1 MNCKLRIEE
10 ALQALRTKPLKSTT
24 FERVQILHSL
34 QHKYDGLPH
43 PLRFGNVL
51 YDFFDQV
58 STPVEPHDI
67 IVGRHLDKP
76 LNAEEEAF
84 FQAFLHDPKNLY
96 RTTLY
101 ETGHCTLDWQWLI
114 QYGLSGLKERA
125 MAGIPNAKDDEH
137 AVFLK
142 GAVRVYDAFINFARR
157 YAEAAK
163 NAGLAEAA
171 DALFS
176 LTQGAPQTFH
186 EALQLIWLVNL
197 ADDSYLTLNPT
208 LTQGRLDII
217 LLPLYEADLKAG
229 RLTEDGALEIITD
242 FYCKHNLIMGRGE
255 HQMGDH
261 TNTTCFERILNFD
274 APQYLPLAGTDKDGR
289 PVVNA
294 LTLLFSRAIT
304 PGFKNPIPVI
314 RYFKGMDTACP
325 ELWNI
330 LMEKSLQSCSM
341 MIYNDADIKS
351 GLIRAGVE
359 PEDAND
365 YEHFACNWCSPGPN
379 SQWMSSAPRA
389 VHFVPDMPEDIRKK
403 LQVPYVRTRC
413 PNGWP
418 AEFVNAMHELND
430 RPDPPTSIDDFY
442 DLFFQYFRDFIKMK
456 IDNLV
461 LELELRQRHPSK
473 LLTLGDCIN
482 RWSIERAECKN
493 ATAKYHFQIQT
504 FCGIAT
510 LVDCFSAVDQLL
522 FIDHSTT
529 LSELVA
535 AVDANYKGYETLL
548 ALCRK
553 AEKFGSDGALTNRH
567 AERIAKMSLEI
578 CYELGAEAVKKY
590 KLFLMPSLQGDTW
603 HLKMGAICG
612 ATPNG
617 RLAGEPFTQ
626 SSRPANGSCKKGLTA
641 MFSSLLHLPF
651 DQYTSGSLNLDVQ
664 PENFAG
670 EEGRILF
677 GKLLGN
683 YFNRGG
689 LHAQVSCVSVDDLKD
704 AQIHPENHRDLLVRI
719 TGYSGVF
726 VDMCETIQND
736 VIARMNP

>member
-1 MNCKLRIEE
+1 MLNRIEE

-24 FERVQILHSL
+24 FERVRILRDL

-43 PLRFGNVL
+43 PLRFGNVI

-76 LNAEEEAF
+76 LDAEEEAF
-84 FQAFLHDPKNLY
+84 FQAFLKDPKNLY

-114 QYGLSGLKERA
+114 QDGLPGLKERA
-125 MAGIPNAKDDEH
+125 LAGIPNAKDDEH

-142 GAVRVYDAFINFARR
+142 GAVRVYDALIHFTER
-157 YAEAAK
+157 YAEAARK
-163 NAGLAEAA
+163 AGLAEAA

-176 LTQGAPQTFH
+176 LTQGAPRTFR
-186 EALQLIWLVNL
+186 EALQLVWIIDL
-197 ADDSYLTLNPT
+197 ADCSYLTLNPT
-208 LTQGRLDII
+208 LTQGRLDLL

-255 HQMGDH
+255 HQMGDAR
-261 TNTTCFERILNFD
+261 NTTSFERILNFD
-274 APQYLPLAGTDKDGR
+274 APQYLPLAGTDKEGR

-314 RYFKGMDTACP
+314 RYFKGMDTAFP

-341 MIYNDADIKS
+341 MFYNDGDVKS
-351 GLIRAGVE
+351 ALIRAGVE
-359 PEDAND
+359 PEDANN
-365 YEHFACNWCSPGPN
+365 YEHFACNWCSPGPD
-379 SQWMSSAPRA
+379 SHWMLSSPRSF
-389 VHFVPDMPEDIRKK
+389 HFLPNLPEDIVK
-403 LQVPYVRTRC
+403 QVKIPYMRTFC

-418 AEFVNAMHELND
+418 AEFVTVMHELND
-430 RPDPPTSIDDFY
+430 KPSPPAGIDDFY
-442 DLFFQYFRDFIKMK
+442 DGFFSHFRVFIQKK
-456 IDNLV
+456 LDYLN
-461 LELELRQRHPSK
+461 LELDLRQRHPAA

-482 RWSIERAECKN
+482 RWAIERAECKA
-493 ATAKYHFQIQT
+493 ATAKYHFELQT

-522 FIDHSTT
+522 FKDRSTT
-529 LSELVA
+529 LRELVE
-535 AVDANYKGYETLL
+535 AVDANFKGHERLL
-548 ALCRK
+548 ALCRR
-553 AEKFGSDGALTNRH
+553 AEKFGSDEPLTNSH
-567 AERIAKMSLEI
+567 AERIARTSLEI
-578 CYELGAEAVKKY
+578 CYELGAETVKKR
-590 KLFLMPSLQGDTW
+590 KLFLMPSLEGDTW

-612 ATPNG
+612 ATPDG
-617 RLAGEPFTQ
+617 RLAGEPFAQNT
-626 SSRPANGSCKKGLTA
+626 RPANGACRKGLTA

-651 DQYTSGSLNLDVQ
+651 NQYTSGALNLDVQ

-670 EEGRILF
+670 EEGRALF

-704 AQIHPENHRDLLVRI
+704 AQIHPEKHRDLLVRV
-719 TGYSGVF
+719 TGYSAVF